1 MNIWKDFLSLT
12 WWGKAIIIIIF
23 LGILGAIFDVGD
35 STQTP
40 QQQATQQETPAT
52 SSETVSPEVETIPDE
67 PKLTLTIS
75 GDNGNTAPFT
85 LNAGNYKVNY
95 TIYKDCFYGGRLTS
109 VDDSYVES
117 LLSSPE
123 VGSGETYIYNLPA
136 NNYYISMITGGGCKW
151 DITFTQ
157 Q

>member
-1 MNIWKDFLSLT
+1 MNIWKEFLGLN

-23 LGILGAIFDVGD
+23 LGIISAIFEIGD

-40 QQQATQQETPAT
+40 QQQVTQQETPAT
-52 SSETVSPEVETIPDE
+52 NTETVSPEAETIPDE

-75 GDNGNTAPFT
+75 GEYGNTAPFS

-95 TIYKDCFYGGRLTS
+95 TTYQDCFYGVRLNGVS
-109 VDDSYVES
+109 DSYVES
-117 LLSSPE
+117 IMSTSE
-123 VGSGETYIYNLPA
+123 VGPGETYLYDLKA
-136 NNYYISMITGGGCKW
+136 NNYYLSMTTSGGCKW
-151 DITFTQ
+151 DVTFTQ